1 MEKMKEEFLSVLELV
16 VALLEEGHTQKVIDL
31 LKKII
36 ARHEKKSG
44 NPVK

>member
-1 MEKMKEEFLSVLELV
+1 MRKMNEDHLHILELILV
-16 VALLEEGHTQKVIDL
+16 LLEEGHTQKVIDL

-44 NPVK
+44 NTSK